1 MYVCGTFFAIRAQH
15 FGRYIYGVKQ
25 NIAVID
31 GQRTNKLYLALS
43 N

>member
-15 FGRYIYGVKQ
+15 FERYIYEVKQ